1 MWEYTST
8 LVTSDRY
15 GTESDRDRER
25 ERERERARQPDGPKP
40 MVAPRQPMMA
50 PKQPMV
56 APVGLVQIRKSAGE
70 EILTTFC

>member
-1 MWEYTST
+1 MVQMIRTGKIVGHFCETNSWADVGVHKPVMTP
-8 LVTSDRY
+8 
-15 GTESDRDRER
+15 
-25 ERERERARQPDGPKP
+25 RQP